1 MQEGI
6 IVLTT
11 TSTEENAKLIAKT
24 LVEEKL
30 AACVNITTIKSYYIW
45 DNKLNEDNEFL
56 LIIKTAKEKYESVE
70 KRIKELHIYQLP
82 EIITQTSYDHY
93 HKPNNPKYLL
103 IRNYAFTH

>member
-70 KRIKELHIYQLP
+70 QRSKELHIYQLP
-82 EIITQTSYDHY
+82 EIISVKIDNGSKEYMSWIFNSVRLNT
-93 HKPNNPKYLL
+93 
-103 IRNYAFTH
+103 A

>member
-82 EIITQTSYDHY
+82 EIISVKIDNGSKEYMSWIFNSVRLNT
-93 HKPNNPKYLL
+93 
-103 IRNYAFTH
+103 A